1 MGGGSITHSSAG
13 AKFASGSY
21 GDEMYNEARKYGID
35 VNEESFKGK
44 KLTQVKRLLADIITR
59 LDEVGMQSGNKVTHI
74 VLVNEKM
81 SKNLQG
87 HFIFINKYTNTLY
100 INGIMY
106 KGNAADMKKIRSAY
120 LNNVEGYTDK
130 AEAKRI
136 SKIKAT
142 NGGKRK
148 PTISSAKPTTSN
160 SSNKKSNSKTSKNKT
175 SDKKK

>member
-1 MGGGSITHSSAG
+1 MGAGSMTHSSAG

-35 VNEESFKGK
+35 VDEESFKGK
-44 KLTQVKRLLADIITR
+44 KLTQVKRLLADITTR
-59 LDEVGMQSGNKVTHI
+59 LDNVGMQSGNKATHI
-74 VLVNEKM
+74 VLANDKM
-81 SKNLQG
+81 SKNMQDNLT
-87 HFIFINKYTNTLY
+87 FINKKTNTLY
-100 INGIMY
+100 INGNMY
-106 KGNAADMKKIRSAY
+106 KGNVADMKKIRSAY
-120 LNNVEGYTDK
+120 LSNVEGYTDK

>member
-1 MGGGSITHSSAG
+1 MGAGSMTHSSAG

-35 VNEESFKGK
+35 VDEESFKGK
-44 KLTQVKRLLADIITR
+44 KLTQVKRLLADITTR
-59 LDEVGMQSGNKVTHI
+59 LDNVGMQSGNKATHI
-74 VLVNEKM
+74 VLANAKM
-81 SKNLQG
+81 SKNMQDNLT
-87 HFIFINKYTNTLY
+87 FINKKTNTLY
-100 INGIMY
+100 INGNMY
-106 KGNAADMKKIRSAY
+106 KGNVADMKKIRSAY
-120 LNNVEGYTDK
+120 LSNVEGYTDR

-148 PTISSAKPTTSN
+148 PTISSAKPTTGN